1 MPTPLMMLGRRTT
14 GENAMAPRKTL
25 KKTGAANGASPSG
38 PTAPNPELIAALHDL
53 ERDRNLSFNVVIEA
67 LEAALVSAYKR
78 NFAREAESV
87 GNPVVV
93 VDRNDG
99 SYRVFARRTVVEE
112 VNDPLIEISAAE
124 VGERHKIGDDFDVE
138 VTPKEFGRIAA
149 QTAKQVIVQRIREA
163 ERDMVFDEFNDKI
176 DELAAGT
183 VLRYEQR
190 NMFIDFGKAE
200 AILPVSEQVPHESF
214 RIGQRIRVYVIE
226 ARKTN
231 RGPQIIVS
239 RAHPS
244 VVRRFFEQEVPEV
257 AQGLVEVK
265 DVARE
270 PGSRSK
276 VSVWTDEED
285 IDAVGACLGP
295 RSSRVNNITEELHGE
310 KIDVIQWSAD
320 MATYVANALAP
331 AKVIQVHL
339 NEREHLAEAV
349 VPDYQLSLAI
359 GKEGQNVRL
368 AARLTGWRID
378 IHNEDQWAA
387 VLAQRVEEAKESEEV
402 AVMAEVAASETGVE
416 LTPEMLAADEDL
428 IRKLQELQR
437 TAEDDEVPPADGL
450 PAEDGQNGA
459 ENTGAEE

>member
-1 MPTPLMMLGRRTT
+1 MAGRRTL
-14 GENAMAPRKTL
+14 RKTG
-25 KKTGAANGASPSG
+25 TGNGAATSR
-38 PTAPNPELIAALHDL
+38 PTTPNPELIAALHDL
-53 ERDRNLSFNVVIEA
+53 ERDRNLSFHVLIEA

-78 NFAREAESV
+78 NFAREAENV

-93 VDRNDG
+93 VDRENG
-99 SYRVFARRTVVEE
+99 SYRVFARRTVVDE
-112 VNDPLIEISAAE
+112 VSDPLLEIAAIEAGAKF
-124 VGERHKIGDDFDVE
+124 KIGDNFDVE

-190 NMFIDFGKAE
+190 NMYIDFGKAE
-200 AILPVSEQVPHESF
+200 AILPVTEQVPNESF
-214 RIGQRIRVYVIE
+214 RIGQRIRVYVME

-239 RAHPS
+239 RAHPN

-257 AQGLVEVK
+257 AQGLVEIK

-310 KIDVIQWSAD
+310 KIDVIQWSQDA
-320 MATYVANALAP
+320 ATYVANALQP
-331 AKVIQVHL
+331 AKVIKVHL
-339 NEREHLAEAV
+339 NEREHLGEAV

-378 IHNEDQWAA
+378 IHNEQQWTE
-387 VLAQRVEEAKESEEV
+387 VVEQRAEEAKELEEV
-402 AVMAEVAASETGVE
+402 AVMAEVAAQETGVE
-416 LTPEMLAADEDL
+416 LTAEMLAEDEDL

-437 TAEDDEVPPADGL
+437 TSGGDESDAEEEPSAAGDRVE
-450 PAEDGQNGA
+450 PAETASDEGRGSS
-459 ENTGAEE
+459 